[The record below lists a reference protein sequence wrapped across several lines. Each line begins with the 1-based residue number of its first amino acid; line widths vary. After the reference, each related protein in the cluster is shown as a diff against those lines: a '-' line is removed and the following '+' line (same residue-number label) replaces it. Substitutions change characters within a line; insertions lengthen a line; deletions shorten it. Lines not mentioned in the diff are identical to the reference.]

1 MTNVYLHPFFELL
14 FFSALSADVDSIS
27 KWSESKARGEIG
39 VREEFPDAVRIFRA
53 NVYLTAIFREISLA
67 RSLFISQS
75 NSLPSSLSGFFSPSS
90 AFMFLPFS
98 GNVSFSL
105 QIIVRPA
112 TVFGAEDR
120 FLNWIAEGSCRMP
133 FFPLIN
139 DGNALVQPIY
149 SGDVGKALM
158 SITYV
163 STLQYSSVHYLHCIP
178 KVHYR
183 TVQY

>member
-1 MTNVYLHPFFELL
+1 M
-14 FFSALSADVDSIS
+14 
-27 KWSESKARGEIG
+27 
-39 VREEFPDAVRIFRA
+39 
-53 NVYLTAIFREISLA
+53 
-67 RSLFISQS
+67 
-75 NSLPSSLSGFFSPSS
+75 
-90 AFMFLPFS
+90 
-98 GNVSFSL
+98 
-105 QIIVRPA
+105 
-112 TVFGAEDR
+112 FGAEDR

-178 KVHYR
+178 EVHYR

>member
-1 MTNVYLHPFFELL
+1 MRYVSSRHLKNKENYLF
-14 FFSALSADVDSIS
+14 SADVCLTVIP
-27 KWSESKARGEIG
+27 SE
-39 VREEFPDAVRIFRA
+39 F
-53 NVYLTAIFREISLA
+53 
-67 RSLFISQS
+67 
-75 NSLPSSLSGFFSPSS
+75 SLSFILHASNFCAILLFSTTSVII
-90 AFMFLPFS
+90 FLPCSSNIF
-98 GNVSFSL
+98 FSL

-149 SGDVGKALM
+149 CGDVGKALM

-163 STLQYSSVHYLHCIP
+163 STVQHLHRIPQVHLSTFCEIQDCKYYLQDL
-178 KVHYR
+178 R
-183 TVQY
+183 